1 MKTLIAFL
9 LLGAAYGYPGKR
21 SAAADEGSSYLRGE
35 YERNDDEGHENALG
49 NYGKREAEAEADPG
63 RKRGYKCRGKR
74 EAEPGCYRGKR
85 EAEAEAIPG
94 RKRVYKP
101 KCRGKRQKL
110 TQVVSECISL
120 SVVERG
126 RLSQDVTGEKGRL
139 KQKPYPAV
147 SESISLSVVE
157 RGRLTQD
164 VTVERGMLM
173 LSQVTSPESMED
185 MAIVVMDLEE
195 ETMERGRQT
204 K

>member
-21 SAAADEGSSYLRGE
+21 SAAADEGPSYLRGE

-63 RKRGYKCRGKR
+63 RKRVYKPKCRGKREADPGCYRGKRDANADPGRKRFYKPKCRGKR

-101 KCRGKRQKL
+101 KCRGKREADPGCYRGKRDANA
-110 TQVVSECISL
+110 EPGYIS
-120 SVVERG
+120 RKYG
-126 RLSQDVTGEKGRL
+126 GYG
-139 KQKPYPAV
+139 Y
-147 SESISLSVVE
+147 
-157 RGRLTQD
+157 
-164 VTVERGMLM
+164 
-173 LSQVTSPESMED
+173 
-185 MAIVVMDLEE
+185 
-195 ETMERGRQT
+195 
-204 K
+204 

>member
-21 SAAADEGSSYLRGE
+21 SAAADEGLRYIRGE

-101 KCRGKRQKL
+101 KCRGKRDANA
-110 TQVVSECISL
+110 EPGYISRKYGGYGY
-120 SVVERG
+120 SGYGIGGGYYGKR
-126 RLSQDVTGEKGRL
+126 
-139 KQKPYPAV
+139 
-147 SESISLSVVE
+147 
-157 RGRLTQD
+157 
-164 VTVERGMLM
+164 
-173 LSQVTSPESMED
+173 
-185 MAIVVMDLEE
+185 
-195 ETMERGRQT
+195 
-204 K
+204 